1 VDQLADSFRPGKM
14 TMRQLLP
21 TLLLL
26 LLGPPA
32 HADDKPYDVV
42 VKGSDTIGGELG
54 PALAKG
60 WEALHPGK
68 RVSWQALG
76 SKTAFVGLFDSSADI
91 GAASRPINAEEIK
104 QAGQLGIKLQEL
116 VIGYDGLSIIVH
128 PSNNVPSLSLTQLS
142 DLFTG
147 RITNWKELGG
157 ADLPVELVARPTYS
171 GTRSFFDEK
180 ALRRGDPKGPEQLSP
195 SAKALEKNEEIV
207 PFVESHP
214 GAIAYVGLAAVSKKV
229 RVVPLALIPG
239 GPAKRPDPAA
249 VRDGSYPLY
258 RALYL
263 YTRSN
268 ASADAADLV
277 RFVLSASGQDIVSA
291 IGFVRV
297 ELSGE
302 VRVTQRGV
310 ETGADGQA
318 APPVRVFFRRGSVSL
333 TNEARKQLAQVASAL
348 TAGQRLLIV
357 GHADGKGSAESNQR
371 VSRARA
377 DAVAAYLRTLSVDDK
392 SFEVR
397 GAGADSP
404 LASNETSSGRD
415 RNRRVDVYVTR
426 R

>member
-1 VDQLADSFRPGKM
+1 
-14 TMRQLLP
+14 MRSRARVVGLVVAWACAFAGA
-21 TLLLL
+21 T
-26 LLGPPA
+26 A
-32 HADDKPYDVV
+32 HADDKSYDVV

-76 SKTAFVGLFDSSADI
+76 SKTAFVGLFDGSADI
-91 GAASRPINAEEIK
+91 GASSRPINADELK
-104 QAGQLGIKLQEL
+104 QATQLGVKLQEL

-128 PSNNVPSLSLTQLS
+128 PSNNLPSLTINQLS

-147 RITNWKELGG
+147 RIANWKELGG

-180 ALRRGDPKGPEQLSP
+180 ALRRGDPKGPEKLFP

-207 PFVESHP
+207 PYVEQHA

-239 GPAKRPDPAA
+239 GPAKRPDAAA

-297 ELSGE
+297 ELAGE
-302 VRVTQRGV
+302 VRVTQRSV
-310 ETGADGQA
+310 ETGGERGA
-318 APPVRVFFRRGSVSL
+318 APPVRVFFKRGSVLL
-333 TNEARKQLAQVASAL
+333 TIEARKLLAQVASSL
-348 TAGQRLLIV
+348 GKGQLLLIV
-357 GHADGKGSAESNQR
+357 GHADGKGSAENNQR

-377 DAVAAYLRTLSVDDK
+377 DAVAAYLRTLSVAES

-397 GAGADSP
+397 GAGSDSP
-404 LASNETSSGRD
+404 IASNETASGRD